1 MKVLVIWRLL
11 TVGGVNAGWRNRS
24 IYFKKHGIETE
35 FLYTTDHG
43 GLHIME
49 DVATVYLTKDEQE
62 IINIIKDNNYDAI
75 IVVDTGVA
83 FKWIKKAKYKGPVLV
98 EARTPELIK
107 LKPHLKS
114 FRGITPE
121 AIIVPSQY
129 QRRLVSILTDEIP
142 IHVIYNGIDTSF
154 YRALSANEINAD
166 SEPKRSNGKK
176 IIGWIGRLDK
186 RKNWQ
191 MLLEVAKLMKSQR
204 DDVEFWVIGG
214 AQSVQREEFAAKWQ
228 EEQLTDVVKW
238 FPVIPYQQMPQVY
251 AKIRQS
257 GGCTLATTKTESFGN
272 TFIESM
278 VSGVP
283 VVASKMMPIT
293 ELVIHGEHGLLF
305 RGQNVEDAVKQL
317 SEIVDN
323 PNLHQQMSEAGVE
336 RVHEKFA
343 IEVVAEQYVQLL
355 KKIAGVDTD
364 DSSGVNGNDST
375 NCL

>member
-24 IYFKKHGIETE
+24 IYFKKHGIDTE

-49 DVATVYLTKDEQE
+49 DVAPVYLTKDEQA
-62 IINIIKDNNYDAI
+62 IIKIIKNNNYDAI
-75 IVVDTGVA
+75 IVVDTGAA
-83 FKWIKKAKYKGPVLV
+83 FKWIRKANYQGPVLV

-114 FRGITPE
+114 FRRIQPE
-121 AIIVPSQY
+121 AIIVPSHY
-129 QRRLVSILTDEIP
+129 QKRLVSILTDEIP

-154 YRALSANEINAD
+154 YRALTTEEINYE
-166 SEPKRSNGKK
+166 SEPHLPNGKK
-176 IIGWIGRLDK
+176 IVGWIGRLDN

-204 DDVEFWVIGG
+204 DDIEFWVIGG

-228 EEQLTDVVKW
+228 EEQLADIVKW

-278 VSGVP
+278 VCGVP
-283 VVASKMMPIT
+283 VVASKMMPVT
-293 ELVIHGEHGLLF
+293 ELVVHGEHGLLF

-317 SEIVDN
+317 ASILDH
-323 PNLHQQMSEAGVE
+323 PSLHQQMSEAAIA

-343 IEVVAEQYVQLL
+343 IEVVAEQYVEFL
-355 KKIAGVDTD
+355 KKIGGI
-364 DSSGVNGNDST
+364 DSVALSGVNSE
-375 NCL
+375 